1 MTDLLAN
8 RLIDLLAL
16 QQAGLARRELL
27 QLFDPAAAEPELGL
41 DIPPLLHAY
50 EPELEQGRA
59 AAWALLERC
68 EELGISLHPI
78 FAPSYPQRLQ
88 RLGAG
93 RPLVL
98 YSLGNS
104 QLLEAPSSVCI
115 VGTRQPDAVG
125 AARAY
130 QLGYEAAR
138 RGAVVISG
146 LARGCDA
153 EAHRGALSVGG
164 ATLAVVATG
173 LDMTYPEEHAEL
185 SEQLLAH
192 GGLLLSEYPPGVEVA
207 RERFVQRDRLLAALA
222 DEVQVVQCGL
232 DSGTLHTARVARRLY
247 IPIAACRYAS
257 YTELSR
263 GNEYLLESGL
273 ARPLD

>member
-41 DIPPLLHAY
+41 DLPPLLHAY

-78 FAPSYPQRLQ
+78 FAPSYPQRLR

-98 YSLGNS
+98 YSRGNS
-104 QLLEAPSSVCI
+104 QLLEAPSAVCI
-115 VGTRQPDAVG
+115 VGTRQPDAAG

-130 QLGYEAAR
+130 QLGYDAAR
-138 RGAVVISG
+138 SGAVVISG

-153 EAHRGALSVGG
+153 EAHRGTLSAGG
-164 ATLAVVATG
+164 ETLAVVATG
-173 LDMTYPEEHAEL
+173 LDVTYPEEHAEL
-185 SEQLLAH
+185 SEQLLVH
-192 GGLLLSEYPPGVEVA
+192 GGLILSEYPPGVGVA

-222 DEVQVVQCGL
+222 DEVQVAQCGL
-232 DSGTLHTARVARRLY
+232 DSGTLHTARVARRLH
-247 IPIAACRYAS
+247 IPLAACRYSS
-257 YTELSR
+257 YSEQSR
-263 GNEYLLESGL
+263 GNGCLLESGL
-273 ARPLD
+273 ARPLE

>member
-27 QLFDPAAAEPELGL
+27 QLFDPTTAEPELAL
-41 DIPPLLHAY
+41 NLPPLLHAY
-50 EPELEQGRA
+50 EAELEQGRA

-68 EELGISLHPI
+68 DELGISLHPI
-78 FAPSYPQRLQ
+78 FAPSYPQRLR
-88 RLGAG
+88 RLGVG

-98 YSLGNS
+98 YSRGNS
-104 QLLEAPSSVCI
+104 QLLEAPSAVCI
-115 VGTRQPDAVG
+115 VGTRQPDAAG

-138 RGAVVISG
+138 RGTVVISG

-153 EAHRGALSVGG
+153 EAHRGALSAGG

-173 LDMTYPEEHAEL
+173 LDVTYPEEHAEL

-192 GGLLLSEYPPGVEVA
+192 GGLILSEYPPRVGIA

-222 DEVQVVQCGL
+222 EELQVAQCGL
-232 DSGTLHTARVARRLY
+232 HSGTLHTVAAARRLH
-247 IPIAACRYAS
+247 IPITACRYFS
-257 YTELSR
+257 YSEQSR

-273 ARPLD
+273 AHPLD

>member
-27 QLFDPAAAEPELGL
+27 QLFDPTTTEPELPL
-41 DIPPLLHAY
+41 DLPPLLRAY
-50 EPELEQGRA
+50 EAELRSGRA
-59 AAWALLERC
+59 AACTLLERC
-68 EELGISLHPI
+68 DELGISLHPI
-78 FAPSYPQRLQ
+78 FAPSYPQRLR

-98 YSLGNS
+98 YSRGNS
-104 QLLEAPSSVCI
+104 QLLEAPSAVCI
-115 VGTRQPDAVG
+115 VGTRQPDAEG

-130 QLGYEAAR
+130 QLGYDAAR
-138 RGAVVISG
+138 SGAVVISG

-153 EAHRGALSVGG
+153 EAHRGALSAGG

-173 LDMTYPEEHAEL
+173 LDLTYPEEHAEL

-192 GGLLLSEYPPGVEVA
+192 GGLILSEYPLGVGVA

-222 DEVQVVQCGL
+222 DEVQVAQCGL
-232 DSGTLHTARVARRLY
+232 HSGTLHTVQVARRLH
-247 IPIAACRYAS
+247 IPIAACRYSS
-257 YTELSR
+257 YSEQSR

>member
-41 DIPPLLHAY
+41 DLPPLLHAY
-50 EPELEQGRA
+50 EPELRSGRT

-78 FAPSYPQRLQ
+78 FAPSYPQRLR

-98 YSLGNS
+98 YSRGNS
-104 QLLEAPSSVCI
+104 ELMQAPSTVCI
-115 VGTRQPDAVG
+115 VGTRQPDAAG

-173 LDMTYPEEHAEL
+173 LDVTYPEEHAEL

-192 GGLLLSEYPPGVEVA
+192 GGLLLSEYPPGVGVA

-232 DSGTLHTARVARRLY
+232 DSGTLHTVRAARRLH
-247 IPIAACRYAS
+247 IPVAACS
-257 YTELSR
+257 YTPYTEQSR
-263 GNEYLLESGL
+263 GNEYLLKLGL

>member
-8 RLIDLLAL
+8 HLIDLLAL
-16 QQAGLARRELL
+16 QQAELARRELL

-41 DIPPLLHAY
+41 DLPPLLHAY
-50 EPELEQGRA
+50 EAELEQGRA

-78 FAPSYPQRLQ
+78 FAPSYPQRLR

-93 RPLVL
+93 RPLLL
-98 YSLGNS
+98 YSRGNS
-104 QLLEAPSSVCI
+104 ELMQAPSMVSI

-130 QLGYEAAR
+130 QLGYETAR

-164 ATLAVVATG
+164 AALAVGATG
-173 LDMTYPEEHAEL
+173 LDVTCPEEHTEL

-192 GGLLLSEYPPGVEVA
+192 GGLLLSEYPPGVGVA

-232 DSGTLHTARVARRLY
+232 DSGTLHTVRAARRLH
-247 IPIAACRYAS
+247 IPVAACSYTP

-263 GNEYLLESGL
+263 GNAYLLESGL

>member
-41 DIPPLLHAY
+41 DLPPLLHAY
-50 EPELEQGRA
+50 EPELRSGRTA
-59 AAWALLERC
+59 ACALLERC
-68 EELGISLHPI
+68 QQLGISLHPI
-78 FAPSYPQRLQ
+78 FAPSYPQRLR
-88 RLGAG
+88 RLGSG
-93 RPLVL
+93 RPLLL
-98 YSLGNS
+98 YSRGYSGLMV
-104 QLLEAPSSVCI
+104 ASSTVCI
-115 VGTRQPDAVG
+115 VGTRQPDAEG

-130 QLGYEAAR
+130 QLGYAAAR

-153 EAHRGALSVGG
+153 EAHRGALSAGG

-173 LDMTYPEEHAEL
+173 LDVTYPEEHAEL
-185 SEQLLAH
+185 SEQLLVH
-192 GGLLLSEYPPGVEVA
+192 GGLILSEYPPGVGVA

-222 DEVQVVQCGL
+222 DEVQVAQCGL
-232 DSGTLHTARVARRLY
+232 DSGTLHTARVARRLH
-247 IPIAACRYAS
+247 IPLAACRYAS

-263 GNEYLLESGL
+263 GNQYLLEAGL

>member
-27 QLFDPAAAEPELGL
+27 QLFDPTTTEPELPL
-41 DIPPLLHAY
+41 DLPPLLRAY
-50 EPELEQGRA
+50 EAELRSGRA
-59 AAWALLERC
+59 AACTLLERC
-68 EELGISLHPI
+68 DELGISLHPI
-78 FAPSYPQRLQ
+78 FAPSYPQRLR

-98 YSLGNS
+98 YSRGNS
-104 QLLEAPSSVCI
+104 QLLEAPSALCI
-115 VGTRQPDAVG
+115 VGTRQPDAEG

-130 QLGYEAAR
+130 RLGYDAAR
-138 RGAVVISG
+138 RGAVVVSG

-153 EAHRGALSVGG
+153 EAHRGALSAGG
-164 ATLAVVATG
+164 AMLAVVATG
-173 LDMTYPEEHAEL
+173 LDVTYPEEHAEL
-185 SEQLLAH
+185 SEQLLVH
-192 GGLLLSEYPPGVEVA
+192 GGLILSEYPPGVGIA

-222 DEVQVVQCGL
+222 DEVQVAQCGL
-232 DSGTLHTARVARRLY
+232 DSGTLHTARVARRLH
-247 IPIAACRYAS
+247 IPLAACRYSS
-257 YTELSR
+257 YSEQSR

>member
-41 DIPPLLHAY
+41 DLPPLLHAY
-50 EPELEQGRA
+50 EAELEQGRA

-68 EELGISLHPI
+68 DELGISLHPI
-78 FAPSYPQRLQ
+78 FAPSYPQRLR

-93 RPLVL
+93 RPLLL
-98 YSLGNS
+98 YSRGNS
-104 QLLEAPSSVCI
+104 QLMEAPSVLCI
-115 VGTRQPDAVG
+115 VGTRQPDAAG

-130 QLGYEAAR
+130 QLGYAAAR

-153 EAHRGALSVGG
+153 EAHRGALSAGG

-173 LDMTYPEEHAEL
+173 LDVTYPEEHAEL

-192 GGLLLSEYPPGVEVA
+192 GGLILSEYPPGVGIA
-207 RERFVQRDRLLAALA
+207 HERFVQRDRLLAALA
-222 DEVQVVQCGL
+222 EELQVAQCGL
-232 DSGTLHTARVARRLY
+232 HSGTLHTVAAARRLHL
-247 IPIAACRYAS
+247 PITACRYSS
-257 YTELSR
+257 YSEQSR

-273 ARPLD
+273 ARPLE

>member
-41 DIPPLLHAY
+41 DLPPLLHAY

-68 EELGISLHPI
+68 EELGISLYPI
-78 FAPSYPQRLQ
+78 FAPSYPQRLR

-93 RPLVL
+93 RPLLL
-98 YSLGNS
+98 YSRGNS
-104 QLLEAPSSVCI
+104 ELMQAPSTVCI
-115 VGTRQPDAVG
+115 VGTRQPDAAG

-153 EAHRGALSVGG
+153 EAHRGALSAGG
-164 ATLAVVATG
+164 ATLTVVATG
-173 LDMTYPEEHAEL
+173 LDVTYPEEHTEL

-192 GGLLLSEYPPGVEVA
+192 GGLLLSEYPPGVGVA

-222 DEVQVVQCGL
+222 DEVQVAQCGL
-232 DSGTLHTARVARRLY
+232 DSGTLHTVRAARRLH
-247 IPIAACRYAS
+247 IPVAACS
-257 YTELSR
+257 YTPYTEQSR
-263 GNEYLLESGL
+263 GNEYLLEAGL

>member
-41 DIPPLLHAY
+41 DLPPLLHAY
-50 EPELEQGRA
+50 EAELEQGRA

-68 EELGISLHPI
+68 DELGISLHPI
-78 FAPSYPQRLQ
+78 FAPSYPQRLR

-93 RPLVL
+93 RPLLL
-98 YSLGNS
+98 YSRGNS
-104 QLLEAPSSVCI
+104 QLMEAPSVLCI
-115 VGTRQPDAVG
+115 VGTRQPDAAG

-130 QLGYEAAR
+130 QLGYAAAR

-153 EAHRGALSVGG
+153 EAHRGALSAGG

-173 LDMTYPEEHAEL
+173 LDVTYPEEHAEL

-192 GGLLLSEYPPGVEVA
+192 GGLILSEYPPGVGIA
-207 RERFVQRDRLLAALA
+207 HERFVQRDRLLAALA
-222 DEVQVVQCGL
+222 EELQVAQCGL
-232 DSGTLHTARVARRLY
+232 HSGTLHTVAAARRLY

>member
-27 QLFDPAAAEPELGL
+27 QLFDPTTTEPELGL
-41 DIPPLLHAY
+41 DLPPLLRAY
-50 EPELEQGRA
+50 EPELRSGRA
-59 AAWALLERC
+59 AAWALLKRC
-68 EELGISLHPI
+68 DELGISLHPI
-78 FAPSYPQRLQ
+78 FAPSYPQRLR
-88 RLGAG
+88 RLGVG

-98 YSLGNS
+98 YSWGNS
-104 QLLEAPSSVCI
+104 QLLEAPSALCI
-115 VGTRQPDAVG
+115 VGTRKPDAAG

-153 EAHRGALSVGG
+153 EAHRGALSAGG

-173 LDMTYPEEHAEL
+173 LDLTYPEEHAEL
-185 SEQLLAH
+185 SEQLLVH
-192 GGLLLSEYPPGVEVA
+192 GGLILSEYPPGVGVA

-222 DEVQVVQCGL
+222 DEVQVAQCGL

-247 IPIAACRYAS
+247 IPLAACRYSS
-257 YTELSR
+257 YSEQSR
-263 GNEYLLESGL
+263 GNGYLLEAGL
-273 ARPLD
+273 ARPLE

>member
-41 DIPPLLHAY
+41 DLPPLLHAY

-78 FAPSYPQRLQ
+78 FASSYPQRLR

-93 RPLVL
+93 RPLLL
-98 YSLGNS
+98 YSRGNS
-104 QLLEAPSSVCI
+104 ELMQAPSTVSI

-130 QLGYEAAR
+130 QLGHETAR

-192 GGLLLSEYPPGVEVA
+192 GGLLLSEYPPGVGVA

-232 DSGTLHTARVARRLY
+232 DSGTLHTVRAARRLH
-247 IPIAACRYAS
+247 IPVAACSYTP

-263 GNEYLLESGL
+263 GNAYLLEAGL

>member
-41 DIPPLLHAY
+41 DLPPLLHAY
-50 EPELEQGRA
+50 EPELRSGRT
-59 AAWALLERC
+59 AAWVLLERC

-78 FAPSYPQRLQ
+78 FDPNYPQRLR

-93 RPLVL
+93 RPLLL
-98 YSLGNS
+98 YSRGNS
-104 QLLEAPSSVCI
+104 ELMQAPSMVSI

-130 QLGYEAAR
+130 QLGYETAR

-153 EAHRGALSVGG
+153 EAHRGVLSVGG

-173 LDMTYPEEHAEL
+173 LDVTYPEEHTEL

-192 GGLLLSEYPPGVEVA
+192 GGLLLSEYPPGVGVA

-222 DEVQVVQCGL
+222 NEVQVAQCGL
-232 DSGTLHTARVARRLY
+232 DSGTLHTVRVARRLH
-247 IPIAACRYAS
+247 IPVAACS
-257 YTELSR
+257 YTPYTEQSR
-263 GNEYLLESGL
+263 GNEYLLEAGL

>member
-27 QLFDPAAAEPELGL
+27 QLFDPTPTEPELPL
-41 DIPPLLHAY
+41 DLPPLFRAY
-50 EPELEQGRA
+50 EAELRSGRVA
-59 AAWALLERC
+59 ACTLLERC
-68 EELGISLHPI
+68 DELGISLHPI
-78 FAPSYPQRLQ
+78 FDPSYPQRLR

-98 YSLGNS
+98 YSRGNS
-104 QLLEAPSSVCI
+104 QLLEAPSAVCI
-115 VGTRQPDAVG
+115 VGTRQPNAEG

-130 QLGYEAAR
+130 QLGYDAAR
-138 RGAVVISG
+138 SGAVVISG

-153 EAHRGALSVGG
+153 EAHRGALSAGG
-164 ATLAVVATG
+164 AMLAVVATG
-173 LDMTYPEEHAEL
+173 LDVTYPEEHAEL

-192 GGLLLSEYPPGVEVA
+192 GGLILSEYPPGVGVA

-222 DEVQVVQCGL
+222 DEVQVAQCGL
-232 DSGTLHTARVARRLY
+232 DSGTLHTARVARRLH
-247 IPIAACRYAS
+247 IPLAACRYAS

>member
-8 RLIDLLAL
+8 RLSDLLAL

-27 QLFDPAAAEPELGL
+27 QLFDPTTAEPELAL
-41 DIPPLLHAY
+41 DLPPLLHAY
-50 EPELEQGRA
+50 EAELEQGRA

-68 EELGISLHPI
+68 AELGISLHPI
-78 FAPSYPQRLQ
+78 FASSYPQRLR
-88 RLGAG
+88 RLGVG

-98 YSLGNS
+98 YSRGNS
-104 QLLEAPSSVCI
+104 QLLEAPSAVCI
-115 VGTRQPDAVG
+115 VGTRQPDAAG

-153 EAHRGALSVGG
+153 EAHRGALSAGG

-173 LDMTYPEEHAEL
+173 LDLTYPEEHAEL

-192 GGLLLSEYPPGVEVA
+192 GGLILSEYPPGVGVA

-222 DEVQVVQCGL
+222 EELQVTQCGL
-232 DSGTLHTARVARRLY
+232 HSGTLHTVAAARRLH
-247 IPIAACRYAS
+247 IPITACRYS
-257 YTELSR
+257 PYSQQSR

>member
-41 DIPPLLHAY
+41 DLPPLLHAY
-50 EPELEQGRA
+50 EPELRSGRT
-59 AAWALLERC
+59 AAWVLLERC

-78 FAPSYPQRLQ
+78 FDPNYPQRLR

-93 RPLVL
+93 RPLLL
-98 YSLGNS
+98 YSRGNS
-104 QLLEAPSSVCI
+104 ELMQAPSMVSI

-130 QLGYEAAR
+130 QLGYETAR

-164 ATLAVVATG
+164 ATLTVVATG
-173 LDMTYPEEHAEL
+173 LDVTYPEEHTEL

-192 GGLLLSEYPPGVEVA
+192 GGLLLSEYPPGVGVA

-232 DSGTLHTARVARRLY
+232 DSGTLHTVRAARRLH
-247 IPIAACRYAS
+247 IPVAACS
-257 YTELSR
+257 YTPYTEQSC
-263 GNEYLLESGL
+263 GNEYLLEAGL

>member
-16 QQAGLARRELL
+16 QQVGLARRELL

-41 DIPPLLHAY
+41 DLPPLLHAY
-50 EPELEQGRA
+50 EPELRSGRA
-59 AAWALLERC
+59 AACTLLERC
-68 EELGISLHPI
+68 QQLGIALHPI
-78 FAPSYPQRLQ
+78 FNRSYPQRLR

-104 QLLEAPSSVCI
+104 QLLKAPSSVCI
-115 VGTRQPDAVG
+115 AGTRQPDAAG

-153 EAHRGALSVGG
+153 EAHRGALSAGG
-164 ATLAVVATG
+164 ATLAVVAMG
-173 LDMTYPEEHAEL
+173 LDLTYPEEHADL

-192 GGLLLSEYPPGVEVA
+192 GGLLLSEYPPGVGVA

-222 DEVQVVQCGL
+222 DEVQVAQCGL
-232 DSGTLHTARVARRLY
+232 DSGTLHTARAARRLH
-247 IPIAACRYAS
+247 IPIAACSYTP

-263 GNEYLLESGL
+263 GNEYLLEAGL
-273 ARPLD
+273 ARTLD

>member
-27 QLFDPAAAEPELGL
+27 QLFDPTTTEPELGL
-41 DIPPLLHAY
+41 DLPPLLRAY
-50 EPELEQGRA
+50 EPELRSGRA
-59 AAWALLERC
+59 AAWALLKRC
-68 EELGISLHPI
+68 DELGISLHPI
-78 FAPSYPQRLQ
+78 FAPSYPQRLR
-88 RLGAG
+88 RLGVG

-98 YSLGNS
+98 HSWGNS
-104 QLLEAPSSVCI
+104 QLLEAPSALCI
-115 VGTRQPDAVG
+115 VGTRKPDAAG

-153 EAHRGALSVGG
+153 EAHRGALSAGG

-173 LDMTYPEEHAEL
+173 LDLTYPEEHAEL

-192 GGLLLSEYPPGVEVA
+192 GGLILSEYPPGVGIA

-222 DEVQVVQCGL
+222 DEVQVAQCGL
-232 DSGTLHTARVARRLY
+232 HSGTLHTVQVVRRLH
-247 IPIAACRYAS
+247 IPIAACRYSS
-257 YTELSR
+257 YSEQSR
-263 GNEYLLESGL
+263 GNQYLLESGL
-273 ARPLD
+273 ARPLE

>member
-8 RLIDLLAL
+8 HLIDLLAL
-16 QQAGLARRELL
+16 QQAELARRELL

-41 DIPPLLHAY
+41 DLPPLLHAY
-50 EPELEQGRA
+50 EAELEQGRA

-78 FAPSYPQRLQ
+78 FAPSYPQRLR

-93 RPLVL
+93 RPLLL
-98 YSLGNS
+98 YSRGNS
-104 QLLEAPSSVCI
+104 ELMQAPSMVSI

-130 QLGYEAAR
+130 QLGYETAR

-173 LDMTYPEEHAEL
+173 LDVTYPEEHTEL

-192 GGLLLSEYPPGVEVA
+192 GGLLPSWCRGRPGA
-207 RERFVQRDRLLAALA
+207 LCAA
-222 DEVQVVQCGL
+222 G
-232 DSGTLHTARVARRLY
+232 S
-247 IPIAACRYAS
+247 
-257 YTELSR
+257 
-263 GNEYLLESGL
+263 L
-273 ARPLD
+273 ARGTRR

>member
-41 DIPPLLHAY
+41 DLPPLLHAY

-68 EELGISLHPI
+68 DELGISLHPI
-78 FAPSYPQRLQ
+78 FAPSYPQRLR

-93 RPLVL
+93 RPLLL
-98 YSLGNS
+98 YSRGNS
-104 QLLEAPSSVCI
+104 QLMEAPSALCI
-115 VGTRQPDAVG
+115 VGTRQPDAAG

-130 QLGYEAAR
+130 QLGYETAR

-153 EAHRGALSVGG
+153 EAHRGALSAGG
-164 ATLAVVATG
+164 PTLAVVATG
-173 LDMTYPEEHAEL
+173 LNVTYPEEHTEL
-185 SEQLLAH
+185 SEKLLAH
-192 GGLLLSEYPPGVEVA
+192 GGLLLSEYPPDVGVA

-222 DEVQVVQCGL
+222 DEVQVAQCGL
-232 DSGTLHTARVARRLY
+232 DSGTLHTVRAARRLH
-247 IPIAACRYAS
+247 IPVAACS
-257 YTELSR
+257 YTPYTEQSR
-263 GNEYLLESGL
+263 GNEYLLKSGL